1 MIYITTGFDSKF
13 DLLFN
18 DLSMLKATAVQGLL
32 GDTNF
37 RFLAWMIFLECI
49 PMEKISWLDS
59 INGNRSH
66 FEKIK
71 KELSCDPRS
80 LNEDIKDHP
89 LSQEKSVNLKLLNH
103 FKQIK

>member
-1 MIYITTGFDSKF
+1 M
-13 DLLFN
+13 LFN

-49 PMEKISWLDS
+49 PMEKVSWLES
-59 INGNRSH
+59 INENRLR

-71 KELSCDPRS
+71 NDLSCDPHAS
-80 LNEDIKDHP
+80 IEDTSGILDHP
-89 LSQEKSVNLKLLNH
+89 LSQEKRVNN
-103 FKQIK
+103 FK